1 MVRELLHSYP
11 CLMTT
16 TLQSDTDCC
25 EQCYY
30 FTSTTPSGQEGS
42 RHTSSVHSILQLVK
56 KLMERANQ
64 PRTALMLPAI
74 VYAHLVLLDMANVR
88 GSAT

>member
-1 MVRELLHSYP
+1 MSNATP
-11 CLMTT
+11 
-16 TLQSDTDCC
+16 
-25 EQCYY
+25 
-30 FTSTTPSGQEGS
+30 FASTTHNGQEDS
-42 RHTSSVHSILQLVK
+42 QHTSHVHSILQLVK

-88 GSAT
+88 GRSTQL

>member
-1 MVRELLHSYP
+1 VSSAALFSTVRK
-11 CLMTT
+11 
-16 TLQSDTDCC
+16 
-25 EQCYY
+25 
-30 FTSTTPSGQEGS
+30 GQEGS
-42 RHTSSVHSILQLVK
+42 QHTSHVHSILQLVK

-88 GSAT
+88 GSPTQLQYPQQFCFAFAYNDRVMWVWQ